1 MTNQIVTTTV
11 DLLRH
16 GDVEGGRKYRGQL
29 DEPLS
34 KLGWQQLR
42 EATVNKHSWQQL
54 ITSPLKRCADFA
66 NELANAHGLPLRI
79 DNQFK
84 EVSFGR
90 WEGKTA
96 DEILATD
103 AINIKNYWHDPI
115 NTTPPQGE
123 NLLAFESRIVK
134 AWATLLAEFQGQH
147 VLLISHAGVIR
158 ILLCHVLGMPISEF
172 FKLDVGL
179 AKASRIEIQ
188 HADGENWPRLI
199 FHGCDLPQ
207 CDSTQ
212 SDLTRCDQNSGDLD
226 SHDMK
231 GESSA

>member
-1 MTNQIVTTTV
+1 MTNQVVTTTI

-29 DEPLS
+29 DDPLS

-42 EATVNKHSWQQL
+42 QATSNQHSWQQL
-54 ITSPLKRCADFA
+54 ISSPLKRCADFA
-66 NELANAHGLPLRI
+66 NELAIAYGLPLNI

-84 EVSFGR
+84 EVSFGL

-103 AINIKNYWHDPI
+103 AINIKKYWQDPI
-115 NTTPPQGE
+115 NTTPPNGE
-123 NLLAFESRIVK
+123 NLLTFESRIVK
-134 AWATLLAEFQGQH
+134 GWTRLLTEYQGQH
-147 VLLISHAGVIR
+147 VLLIGHAGVIR
-158 ILLCHVLGMPISEF
+158 ILLCHVLGMPINEL

-188 HADGENWPRLI
+188 HAEGQSWPRLI
-199 FHGCDLPQ
+199 FHNCDL
-207 CDSTQ
+207 SQ
-212 SDLTRCDQNSGDLD
+212 SDLTRCAVTNPD
-226 SHDMK
+226 SN
-231 GESSA
+231 GVNPA